1 MTTAEED
8 VITAECEQW
17 AAGLLYI
24 YGDEE
29 RDQLRDWVCANPD
42 AWWRILHEL
51 ITGAPDDEYVQRL
64 AYAPLRMTLE
74 CGGDRLLG
82 EAVSIARRSPKMASA
97 VKGWPSRGTADLYP
111 LFGRDMVADTLI
123 RQYSRPTGFDFWAWE
138 AARDLI
144 NDDPHEAWLLILELV
159 RKAPD
164 SRVLSTIAAG
174 ELEEFIDAHAEAFI
188 DWIETEARRN
198 GRLREALAYV
208 WISGLRP
215 DLFDRV
221 EKAAGVR
228 LRRPPGP

>member
-1 MTTAEED
+1 VTTVEED
-8 VITAECEQW
+8 VIRAECEQW
-17 AAGLLYI
+17 AAGLLHI
-24 YGDEE
+24 GGDEE
-29 RDQLRDWVCANPD
+29 RDELRDRVCANPD
-42 AWWRILHEL
+42 AWWRILQDL
-51 ITGAPDDEYVQRL
+51 IARAPDDEYIQRL

-82 EAVSIARRSPKMASA
+82 EAVSIARASPKMASA

-111 LFGRDMVADTLI
+111 LLGREMVSDTLI

-174 ELEEFIDAHAEAFI
+174 ELEEFVDAHAEAFI
-188 DWIETEARRN
+188 DWIEVEARRN
-198 GRLREALAYV
+198 GRLKEALAYV
-208 WISGLRP
+208 WISGLQP
-215 DLFDRV
+215 DLFDRF
-221 EKAAGVR
+221 ERAAGVP
-228 LRRPPGP
+228 LRRV